1 MVREV
6 LLRMQ
11 GPAGETPFVFTY
23 REGKKI
29 GDIKTAL
36 RGTLRPPVEHNLCTI
51 GRSAHRN
58 HSMIRE
64 LKS

>member
-1 MVREV
+1 MSTTVTGGLPMVREV

-36 RGTLRPPVEHNLCTI
+36 RGTLRRP
-51 GRSAHRN
+51 R
-58 HSMIRE
+58 
-64 LKS
+64 